1 MSEMKKEIEKSILR
15 YFKDKK
21 MDKHAKTTDLHNF
34 IRLSGGLLTIK
45 LFFNYIFNHL
55 RLISEE

>member
-1 MSEMKKEIEKSILR
+1 MSEMKIEIEKSILK

-34 IRLSGGLLTIK
+34 IRISGGLLTI
-45 LFFNYIFNHL
+45 
-55 RLISEE
+55 